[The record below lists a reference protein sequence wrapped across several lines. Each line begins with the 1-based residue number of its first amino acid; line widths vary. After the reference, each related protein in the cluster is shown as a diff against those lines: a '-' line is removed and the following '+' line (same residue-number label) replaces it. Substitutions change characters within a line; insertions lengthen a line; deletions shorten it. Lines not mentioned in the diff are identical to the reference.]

1 MTMAYTQLI
10 MRHPD
15 LSKVPP
21 LSLPAGVTL
30 RTHRSGDEKNWEE
43 IIESAFEHHF
53 DFDFLM
59 NAGDYAPEK
68 VLYLWKGGKAIATAT
83 AVENSRY
90 PGEGWFR
97 MVGVRKDSRGQGA
110 GKQIALAA
118 LHSLKER
125 GYKTAVLSTDD
136 YRLPAIGLYLSVGFE
151 PIYLDEEHKARWAEV
166 MKQLNKG
173 Q

>member
-83 AVENSRY
+83 ATICCRRSRI
-90 PGEGWFR
+90 PRSPTPFLR
-97 MVGVRKDSRGQGA
+97 RTIRSLCPTATVSVLRPMSA
-110 GKQIALAA
+110 AA
-118 LHSLKER
+118 LS
-125 GYKTAVLSTDD
+125 
-136 YRLPAIGLYLSVGFE
+136 
-151 PIYLDEEHKARWAEV
+151 
-166 MKQLNKG
+166 
-173 Q
+173 

>member
-59 NAGDYAPEK
+59 AHPE
-68 VLYLWKGGKAIATAT
+68 
-83 AVENSRY
+83 
-90 PGEGWFR
+90 
-97 MVGVRKDSRGQGA
+97 MVGLKTNQLVSMIKDDDSTR
-110 GKQIALAA
+110 
-118 LHSLKER
+118 EFYYTFTED
-125 GYKTAVLSTDD
+125 GYLESCT
-136 YRLPAIGLYLSVGFE
+136 
-151 PIYLDEEHKARWAEV
+151 EHYTTPGGYEGRMRVHKFTW
-166 MKQLNKG
+166 K
-173 Q
+173 